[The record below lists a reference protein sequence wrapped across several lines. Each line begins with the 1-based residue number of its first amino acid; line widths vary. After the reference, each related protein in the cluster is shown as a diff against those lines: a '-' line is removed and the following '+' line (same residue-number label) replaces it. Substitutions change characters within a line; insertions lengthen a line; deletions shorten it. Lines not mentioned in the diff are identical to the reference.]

1 MEAKPKPVP
10 RPKEQKSLQRPLD
23 PRTKIFLP
31 DQGPKINGSS
41 LAYTSS
47 STTNFKIPE
56 PRT

>member
-1 MEAKPKPVP
+1 MEAKPTPIPKA
-10 RPKEQKSLQRPLD
+10 KEQKTWSKPID
-23 PRTKIFLP
+23 PKTKIFLP

-47 STTNFKIPE
+47 STENFKMPE